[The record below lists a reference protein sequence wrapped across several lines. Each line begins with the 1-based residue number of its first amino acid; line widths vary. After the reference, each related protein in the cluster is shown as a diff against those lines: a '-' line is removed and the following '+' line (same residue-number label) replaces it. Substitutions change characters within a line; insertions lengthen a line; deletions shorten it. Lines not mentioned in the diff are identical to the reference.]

1 MGPQDR
7 RLGSQMHTP
16 LDIKICGLTNL
27 DDAKAA
33 IDAGADLLGF
43 VFYPKSPRYITALQ
57 TRSLLDRLPSSVR
70 AVGVFVNGKPGGVHK
85 IASDCGL
92 YAVQLHGDEVPEPYA
107 DMLPRVWRAIHFSG
121 GSYRPEPK
129 SWLAARYVLDA
140 AAPGKY
146 GGTGK
151 TISWSA
157 AARFARKFPAMLAGG
172 LTPDNVVQAI
182 RTVRPLGVDVTS
194 GVEASPGKKDHA
206 RLVQFISRA
215 RNVYRTEE

>member
-1 MGPQDR
+1 
-7 RLGSQMHTP
+7 MHTP

-33 IDAGADLLGF
+33 LDAGADLLGF
-43 VFYPKSPRYITALQ
+43 VLYPKSPRYITALQ
-57 TRSLLDRLPSSVR
+57 MRSLLDRLPGSVR
-70 AVGVFVNGKPGGVHK
+70 AVGVFVNGRPGGIHK
-85 IASDCGL
+85 VAADCGL
-92 YAVQLHGDEVPEPYA
+92 YAVQIHGDESPEGFA
-107 DMLPRVWRAIHFSG
+107 DMLPRVWRAVRFSG
-121 GSYRPEPK
+121 GTYHPTPE

-140 AAPGKY
+140 SAPGRY

-151 TISWSA
+151 KIDWVVA
-157 AARFARKFPAMLAGG
+157 GKFARKFPAMLAGG
-172 LTPDNVVQAI
+172 LTPENVVEAI

-206 RLVQFISRA
+206 RLTQFISRA